1 MSRPNTRNKN
11 KRQRPS
17 DAVESSSQI
26 LRKIHEVNDVTDD
39 DINQLFMI
47 WKPVC
52 QGCRVNTRDNPNCF
66 CGLVPPVTGNRKSG
80 LWQKT
85 SEIIQSLGPDPS
97 LDLRASDSTP
107 AGLTNLGAT
116 CYANSILQC
125 LYMNTAFRE
134 GVFSVDVDV
143 LKQYPVLDQIARLFA
158 QLHVSKKSFVDSDAF
173 VKTLEL
179 DNGVQQDTHEF
190 LTLLLSLLER
200 CLSHSGNRKA
210 KTIVQD
216 LFRGSVS
223 HVTTCSKCGM
233 DSEASSKVEAFYA
246 LELNIKG
253 LKTLDASLNDY
264 LSLEQLDG
272 DNQYFCGSCNARVD
286 ATRCIKLRT
295 LPPVITFQLKRCVFL
310 PKTTAKKKITSS
322 FSFPQVLDM
331 GSRLAESSQ
340 NELTYDLSAVLI
352 HKGSAVNSGH
362 YVAHIK
368 DEKTGLWWEFD
379 DETVSELGKRPFN
392 EASSSSTPKSDSNGT
407 VSSGNATDVQSGS
420 SDCRSSTKSEVFTS
434 SDAYMLIYS
443 LRCSKQEDQDGQREN
458 PIDITKEE
466 VDSVQQLE
474 GGHLPLHLY
483 EWINNMNALFLESC
497 KQFDLRK
504 ERELNALTERR
515 QEVRTILS
523 EAAVQSLEEQYFWI
537 STDWL
542 RLWADTTLPPALDN
556 TPLLC
561 SHGKVLASK
570 VNCMKRIS
578 EIAWTK
584 LESKF
589 NGGPKL
595 GKEDYCRDCL
605 MDGAR
610 MVVSSDSYRDRRT
623 FMKNIAS
630 DVLSGK
636 CEDGMYYISRVWLQ
650 QWIKRKNLDA
660 PSEAD
665 AGPTNA
671 ITCNHGGM
679 MPEQAPGAK
688 RVLVPENFWSFLV
701 EDALKVIPEDTS
713 GSTCF
718 PLDSSQCCLCT
729 EELSEVACLEDSLR
743 TLKVKQRQNHEKLAS
758 GKGVVLTPQ
767 SRYFLLPSQ
776 WLVQWRSYINM
787 TGKSSSSA
795 PEPELLD
802 GVINT
807 LKCKKHTRLLERLPE
822 VVCRRGSYFQK
833 SPSTDKLT
841 IIPEHDWKH
850 FCEEWGGTMAN
861 GISALIEGGNNTDQS
876 SSQDV
881 IDLEKDSSPD
891 DNMDIDAQPL
901 ILRTSPEICEE
912 CIGER
917 ESCELMQKLSYS
929 EGDVF
934 VHLVRG
940 KEAPKAMLEAS
951 DSSFDVDRR
960 TSKRSRR
967 TNYGN
972 MTSLKVSATTTV
984 YQLKMMIWELLGVVK
999 ENQELHKGTTPI
1011 DQESA
1016 TLADMNIFPGD
1027 RLWVRDSEIHEH
1039 RDIADELCDKKT
1051 GAQDI
1056 EAGFRGTLLTGDISS
1071 EAS

>member
-17 DAVESSSQI
+17 DAVDSSSQI
-26 LRKIHEVNDVTDD
+26 LRKIHEANDVTDD

-66 CGLVPPVTGNRKSG
+66 CGLVPPVNGSRKSG

-85 SEIIQSLGPDPS
+85 SEIVLSLGPDPS
-97 LDLRASDSTP
+97 LDRRASDSTP

-134 GVFSVDVDV
+134 RVFSVEVDV

-158 QLHVSKKSFVDSDAF
+158 QLHASKKSFVDSDAF

-179 DNGVQQDTHEF
+179 DNGIQQDTHEF

-200 CLSHSGNRKA
+200 CLRHSGVCKA

-223 HVTTCSKCGM
+223 HVTTCSKCGK
-233 DSEASSKVEAFYA
+233 DSEASSNVEDFYA
-246 LELNIKG
+246 LELNVKG

-264 LSLEQLDG
+264 LSLEQLNG
-272 DNQYFCGSCNARVD
+272 DNQYSCGSCNARVD

-295 LPPVITFQLKRCVFL
+295 LPPVITFQLKRCIFL

-331 GSRLAESSQ
+331 GSRLAESSHS
-340 NELTYDLSAVLI
+340 ELTYDLSAVLI

-379 DETVSELGKRPFN
+379 DESVSELGKHPFS
-392 EASSSSTPKSDSNGT
+392 EGSSSTPKSESNGT
-407 VSSGNATDVQSGS
+407 ASSGKTTDVIQSGS
-420 SDCRSSTKSEVFTS
+420 SDFRSAIKSEIFS
-434 SDAYMLIYS
+434 SNDAYMLMYS
-443 LRCSKQEDQDGQREN
+443 LRCGKQENQEGQRESLV
-458 PIDITKEE
+458 DIPKRE
-466 VDSVQQLE
+466 VDSVQQPE
-474 GGHLPLHLY
+474 DGYLPLHLD

-497 KQFDLRK
+497 KEFDTRK

-537 STDWL
+537 SLDWL
-542 RLWADTTLPPALDN
+542 RLWADTIFPPALDN

-584 LESKF
+584 IESKF
-589 NGGPKL
+589 SGGPTL
-595 GKEDYCRDCL
+595 GKGDYCRDCL

-610 MVVSSDSYRDRRT
+610 LVVSSDSYRDRRT
-623 FMKNIAS
+623 SMKSIAS
-630 DVLSGK
+630 DVLAGK
-636 CEDGMYYISRVWLQ
+636 CENGMYHISKVWLQ

-671 ITCNHGGM
+671 ITCSHGEL

-688 RVLVPENFWSFLV
+688 RVLVPENLWSFLV
-701 EDALKVIPEDTS
+701 EDALRVLPEDTP
-713 GSTCF
+713 GCPCF
-718 PLDSSQCCLCT
+718 PLDSSQCCHCT
-729 EELSEVACLEDSLR
+729 EEISEVACIEDSLR
-743 TLKVKQRQNHEKLAS
+743 TLKVKQRQNHEKLAT
-758 GKGVVLTPQ
+758 GKGIPLAPQ
-767 SRYFLLPSQ
+767 NRYFFLPSP

-787 TGKSSSSA
+787 TGKNSSSA
-795 PEPELLD
+795 PEPECLH

-807 LKCKKHTRLLERLPE
+807 IKCKKHARLLERLPE
-822 VVCRRGSYFQK
+822 LVCRRGLFFQK
-833 SPSTDKLT
+833 SLLTDKLT
-841 IIPEHDWKH
+841 IIPEDDWKY
-850 FCEEWGGTMAN
+850 FCEEWGGIIDE
-861 GISALIEGGNNTDQS
+861 GISVLIEVGNNTNQS

-881 IDLEKDSSPD
+881 IDLEKHSSPD
-891 DNMDIDAQPL
+891 DNMDIDVQQL
-901 ILRTSPEICEE
+901 ILKTSPEICEE

-917 ESCELMQKLSYS
+917 ESCELMQKLTYS

-934 VHLVRG
+934 VCLVRG
-940 KEAPKAMLEAS
+940 KEAPKAMLD
-951 DSSFDVDRR
+951 DSSFEADRR

-967 TNYGN
+967 TKYGSL
-972 MTSLKVSATTTV
+972 TSLKVSATTTV
-984 YQLKMMIWELLGVVK
+984 YQLKMMIWELLGVMK
-999 ENQELHKGTTPI
+999 ENQELHKGTKVI
-1011 DQESA
+1011 DKESA

-1027 RLWVRDSEIHEH
+1027 KLWVRDTEIHEH

-1056 EAGFRGTLLTGDISS
+1056 EEGFRGTLLTGDISS
-1071 EAS
+1071 EA

>member
-11 KRQRPS
+11 KRQRP
-17 DAVESSSQI
+17 DAVDSSSQI
-26 LRKIHEVNDVTDD
+26 LRKIHEANDVTDD

-66 CGLVPPVTGNRKSG
+66 CGLVPPLNGSRKSG

-85 SEIIQSLGPDPS
+85 SEIIQSLGPDPT
-97 LDLRASDSTP
+97 LDRRDSESTP

-134 GVFSVDVDV
+134 GVFSVEVHV
-143 LKQYPVLDQIARLFA
+143 LKQNPVLDQIARLFA
-158 QLHVSKKSFVDSDAF
+158 QLHASQKSFVDSDAF

-200 CLSHSGNRKA
+200 CLLHSGVKA

-216 LFRGSVS
+216 LFSGSVS
-223 HVTTCSKCGM
+223 HVTTCSKCGR
-233 DSEASSKVEAFYA
+233 DSEASSKMEDFYA
-246 LELNIKG
+246 LELNVKG
-253 LKTLDASLNDY
+253 LKSLDASLNDY
-264 LSLEQLDG
+264 LSLEQLNG

-295 LPPVITFQLKRCVFL
+295 LPPVITFQLKRCIFL

-340 NELTYDLSAVLI
+340 NKLTYDLSAVLI

-379 DETVSELGKRPFN
+379 DEHVSELGKRPCN
-392 EASSSSTPKSDSNGT
+392 EASSSTPQSESNGT
-407 VSSGNATDVQSGS
+407 ASSGNITDGIQSGS
-420 SDCRSSTKSEVFTS
+420 SDCRSAIKSEVFSS
-434 SDAYMLIYS
+434 SDAYMLMYS
-443 LRCSKQEDQDGQREN
+443 LRCDKQENQEGQKEN
-458 PIDITKEE
+458 PIDITKGE
-466 VDSVQQLE
+466 VKQLK
-474 GGHLPLHLY
+474 GGYLPKHLS
-483 EWINNMNALFLESC
+483 EWINNMNAVFLESC
-497 KQFDLRK
+497 KQYNLRK
-504 ERELNALTERR
+504 EKELNALTERR

-561 SHGKVLASK
+561 SHGKVHASK

-578 EIAWTK
+578 ELAWIK

-595 GKEDYCRDCL
+595 GKGDYCRDCL

-623 FMKNIAS
+623 FMKSIAN

-636 CEDGMYYISRVWLQ
+636 CEDGMYYISRAWLQ

-660 PSEAD
+660 PTEAD

-671 ITCNHGGM
+671 ITCNHGEL

-688 RVLVPENFWSFLV
+688 RVVVPENFWSFLF
-701 EDALKVIPEDTS
+701 EDALKVMSEDTLDC
-713 GSTCF
+713 TCF
-718 PLDSSQCCLCT
+718 PVDSSQCCHCT
-729 EELSEVACLEDSLR
+729 EVLSEVACFEDSLR
-743 TLKVKQRQNHEKLAS
+743 TLKVKQRQNHEKLAT
-758 GKGVVLTPQ
+758 GKGIPLTPQ
-767 SRYFLLPSQ
+767 SRYFLLPSP
-776 WLVQWRSYINM
+776 WLVQWRIYINM
-787 TGKSSSSA
+787 TGKNSSSA
-795 PEPELLD
+795 PEPERLD

-822 VVCRRGSYFQK
+822 LVCRRGSYFQK
-833 SPSTDKLT
+833 NPSTDKLT
-841 IIPEHDWKH
+841 IIPELDWKY
-850 FCEEWGGTMAN
+850 FCDEWGGLMEN
-861 GISALIEGGNNTDQS
+861 GISAFIEVGNTDQS
-876 SSQDV
+876 SSPDV

-891 DNMDIDAQPL
+891 DNMDVDAQQL
-901 ILRTSPEICEE
+901 ILRASPEICEE

-934 VHLVRG
+934 VCFVRG
-940 KEAPKAMLEAS
+940 KGAPKAMLEAS
-951 DSSFDVDRR
+951 DSSFEVDRR

-972 MTSLKVSATTTV
+972 LTSLKVSATTTV
-984 YQLKMMIWELLGVVK
+984 YQLKMMIWELLEVMK
-999 ENQELHKGTTPI
+999 ENQELHKGSKVI

-1027 RLWVRDSEIHEH
+1027 RLWVRDTEMHEH
-1039 RDIADELCDKKT
+1039 RDIADELCEKKP

-1056 EAGFRGTLLTGDISS
+1056 EEGFRGTLLTGNISS
-1071 EAS
+1071 EAC

>member
-17 DAVESSSQI
+17 EAVDSSSQI
-26 LRKIHEVNDVTDD
+26 LRKIHEANDVTDE

-66 CGLVPPVTGNRKSG
+66 CGLVPPVNGSRKSG

-85 SEIIQSLGPDPS
+85 SEIIQSLGPDLS
-97 LDLRASDSTP
+97 LDSRASDSTP

-134 GVFSVDVDV
+134 GVFSVEVDV

-158 QLHVSKKSFVDSDAF
+158 QLHASKKSFVDSDAF

-200 CLSHSGNRKA
+200 CLRHSGVCKA

-223 HVTTCSKCGM
+223 HVTTCSKCGR
-233 DSEASSKVEAFYA
+233 DSEASSKVEDFYA

-253 LKTLDASLNDY
+253 LKTLDDSLNDY
-264 LSLEQLDG
+264 LSLEQLNG
-272 DNQYFCGSCNARVD
+272 DNQYFCGSCDARVD

-322 FSFPQVLDM
+322 FSFPQVLNM

-368 DEKTGLWWEFD
+368 DEKTGLWWKFD
-379 DETVSELGKRPFN
+379 DEEVSELGKHPFN
-392 EASSSSTPKSDSNGT
+392 EGSSSTPQSESNGT
-407 VSSGNATDVQSGS
+407 VSSGKTTDVIQSSS
-420 SDCRSSTKSEVFTS
+420 SDCTSAIKSEVFSS
-434 SDAYMLIYS
+434 SDAYMLMYS
-443 LRCSKQEDQDGQREN
+443 LRCSKKESQEGQREN
-458 PIDITKEE
+458 PIDITKGE
-466 VDSVQQLE
+466 VDSVQQPE
-474 GGHLPLHLY
+474 GGCLPLHLH
-483 EWINNMNALFLESC
+483 EWMNNMNASFLENC
-497 KQFDLRK
+497 KQYDLRK

-523 EAAVQSLEEQYFWI
+523 EAAVHSLEEQYFWV

-542 RLWADTTLPPALDN
+542 RLWADTILPPALDN
-556 TPLLC
+556 TPILC

-578 EIAWTK
+578 ELAWTK

-595 GKEDYCRDCL
+595 GKGDYCRECL

-623 FMKNIAS
+623 FMKSIAS

-636 CEDGMYYISRVWLQ
+636 CEDGMYYVSRVWLQ

-665 AGPTNA
+665 AGPTIA
-671 ITCNHGGM
+671 ITCNHGEL

-688 RVLVPENFWSFLV
+688 RILVPENLWLFLA
-701 EDALKVIPEDTS
+701 EDSLKVTPEDTS
-713 GSTCF
+713 GCHCF
-718 PLDSSQCCLCT
+718 PLDSSQCSHCT

-743 TLKVKQRQNHEKLAS
+743 TIKVKQRQNHEKLAT
-758 GKGVVLTPQ
+758 GKGIALTPQ
-767 SRYFLLPSQ
+767 SRYFLLPSP

-787 TGKSSSSA
+787 TGKNSSSA

-802 GVINT
+802 GVIDT
-807 LKCKKHTRLLERLPE
+807 LKCKKHARLLERLPE
-822 VVCRRGSYFQK
+822 LVCRRGLFYQK
-833 SPSTDKLT
+833 NPSTDKLT
-841 IIPEHDWKH
+841 LIPEHDWKF
-850 FCEEWGGTMAN
+850 FCEEWGGIMEN
-861 GISALIEGGNNTDQS
+861 GVSALIEVNNKTDQS

-881 IDLEKDSSPD
+881 IDLESSPD
-891 DNMDIDAQPL
+891 DTMDIDTQQL
-901 ILRTSPEICEE
+901 ILRTTPEICEE

-934 VHLVRG
+934 VCLVRG
-940 KEAPKAMLEAS
+940 KEAPKAMLEVS
-951 DSSFDVDRR
+951 DSSFEVDRR

-967 TNYGN
+967 TNYGKL
-972 MTSLKVSATTTV
+972 TSLKVSATTTV
-984 YQLKMMIWELLGVVK
+984 YQLKMMIWELLGVMK
-999 ENQELHKGTTPI
+999 ENQELHKGTKMI
-1011 DQESA
+1011 DEESA

-1027 RLWVRDSEIHEH
+1027 KLWVRDTEMHEH
-1039 RDIADELCDKKT
+1039 RDIADEICDKKT
-1051 GAQDI
+1051 GPQDI
-1056 EAGFRGTLLTGDISS
+1056 EEGFRGTLLTGDISS
-1071 EAS
+1071 EAY

>member
-1 MSRPNTRNKN
+1 MRPNTRNKN
-11 KRQRPS
+11 KRPRPS
-17 DAVESSSQI
+17 DAADSYSQI
-26 LRKIHEVNDVTDD
+26 LRKIHEANDVTDED
-39 DINQLFMI
+39 VNQLFMI
-47 WKPVC
+47 SKPLC

-66 CGLVPPVTGNRKSG
+66 CGLVPPPNGSRKSG

-85 SEIIQSLGPDPS
+85 SEIIQALGPDLS
-97 LDLRASDSTP
+97 SELRDSDSTP

-134 GVFSVDVDV
+134 GVFSVEVDV
-143 LKQYPVLDQIARLFA
+143 LRQYPVLDQIARLFA
-158 QLHVSKKSFVDSDAF
+158 QLYASKKSFVDSDAF

-179 DNGVQQDTHEF
+179 DNGIQQDIHEF
-190 LTLLLSLLER
+190 STLLLSLLER
-200 CLSHSGNRKA
+200 CLRHSGVSKA

-223 HVTTCSKCGM
+223 HVTTCSKCGRE
-233 DSEASSKVEAFYA
+233 SEASSKVEDFYA

-253 LKTLDASLNDY
+253 LKSLDDSLNDY
-264 LSLEQLDG
+264 FSLEHLNG
-272 DNQYFCGSCNARVD
+272 DNQYFCGSCDARVD

-322 FSFPQVLDM
+322 LSFPQVLDM
-331 GSRLAESSQ
+331 RSRLAESSE
-340 NELTYDLSAVLI
+340 NELTYELSAVLI

-368 DEKTGLWWEFD
+368 DEKTGLWWKFD
-379 DETVSELGKRPFN
+379 DEQVSELGTHPFD
-392 EASSSSTPKSDSNGT
+392 EGSSSTAQSESNGAA
-407 VSSGNATDVQSGS
+407 SSGKTKDVKQSGS
-420 SDCRSSTKSEVFTS
+420 SSIKSEVFS
-434 SDAYMLIYS
+434 STDAYMLMYS
-443 LRCSKQEDQDGQREN
+443 LRCGKKESQEGQREN
-458 PIDITKEE
+458 PIDIANGE
-466 VDSVQQLE
+466 VASGQQPE
-474 GGHLPLHLY
+474 GCYLPSHLDK
-483 EWINNMNALFLESC
+483 WISDLNATFLEAC
-497 KQFDLRK
+497 KQFDLTK
-504 ERELNALTERR
+504 DSQLNTLIERR

-537 STDWL
+537 STEWL
-542 RLWADTTLPPALDN
+542 RLWADTISPPALDN

-570 VNCMKRIS
+570 VTCMKRIT
-578 EIAWTK
+578 ELAWTK

-595 GKEDYCRDCL
+595 GKGDYCRECL

-623 FMKNIAS
+623 FMKNIAT

-636 CEDGMYYISRVWLQ
+636 CEDGNYYVSKAWLQ
-650 QWIKRKNLDA
+650 QWVKRKNIDA

-671 ITCNHGGM
+671 ITCSHGEL

-688 RVLVPENFWSFLV
+688 RILVPENFWSFLV
-701 EDALKVIPEDTS
+701 EDALKVTPEDTS
-713 GSTCF
+713 GCQCF
-718 PLDSSQCCLCT
+718 PLDSIQCSHCT
-729 EELSEVACLEDSLR
+729 SELSEVAGVEDALR
-743 TLKVKQRQNHEKLAS
+743 TIKAKQRQNHDKLAT
-758 GKGVVLTPQ
+758 GKGIALTPQ
-767 SRYFLLPSQ
+767 SRYFLLPSP

-787 TGKSSSSA
+787 TGKNSSSV

-807 LKCKKHTRLLERLPE
+807 LTCQKHTRLLERLPE
-822 VVCRRGSYFQK
+822 LVYRRGSLFQK
-833 SPSTDKLT
+833 NPSTDKLT
-841 IIPEHDWKH
+841 IIPEDDWKY
-850 FCEEWGGTMAN
+850 FCEEWGGIVEK
-861 GISALIEGGNNTDQS
+861 GVSALIEAGSNTNQS
-876 SSQDV
+876 ASQDV
-881 IDLEKDSSPD
+881 IDLDQDSSPD
-891 DNMDIDAQPL
+891 VNMEIDNQQP
-901 ILRTSPEICEE
+901 IIRTFPEVCEE

-917 ESCELMQKLSYS
+917 DSCELMQKLTYS

-934 VHLVRG
+934 VCLVRG
-940 KEAPKAMLEAS
+940 KEAPKSMLNAS
-951 DSSFDVDRR
+951 DSSFEVDRR

-967 TNYGN
+967 TNYGKQ
-972 MTSLKVSATTTV
+972 TSLKVSATTTV
-984 YQLKMMIWELLGVVK
+984 YQLKMMIWQLLGVMK
-999 ENQELHKGTTPI
+999 ENQELHKGTQLI

-1027 RLWVRDSEIHEH
+1027 KLWVRDTEIHEH
-1039 RDIADELCDKKT
+1039 RDIADELCDTKS
-1051 GAQDI
+1051 GPQDI
-1056 EAGFRGTLLTGDISS
+1056 EEGFRGTLLTGDITF
-1071 EAS
+1071 EAC

>member
-1 MSRPNTRNKN
+1 MTRPNTRNKN

-17 DAVESSSQI
+17 DTVDSSSQI
-26 LRKIHEVNDVTDD
+26 LRKIHEANDVTDD

-66 CGLVPPVTGNRKSG
+66 CGLVPPVNGSRKSG
-80 LWQKT
+80 LWQKM
-85 SEIIQSLGPDPS
+85 SEIILAFGPDLS
-97 LDLRASDSTP
+97 LERRASDSTP

-134 GVFSVDVDV
+134 GVFSVEVDV
-143 LKQYPVLDQIARLFA
+143 LKQYPVLDEIARLFA
-158 QLHVSKKSFVDSDAF
+158 QLHASKRSSVDSDAF

-200 CLSHSGNRKA
+200 CLRHSGVCKA

-223 HVTTCSKCGM
+223 HVTTCSKCGRE
-233 DSEASSKVEAFYA
+233 SEASSKFEDFYA

-264 LSLEQLDG
+264 LSLEHLNG
-272 DNQYFCGSCNARVD
+272 DNQYSCGSCNARVD

-340 NELTYDLSAVLI
+340 NELIYDLSAVLI

-368 DEKTGLWWEFD
+368 DEKTGLWWKFD
-379 DETVSELGKRPFN
+379 DESVSELGKRPFD
-392 EASSSSTPKSDSNGT
+392 EGSSSTPQSESNGT
-407 VSSGNATDVQSGS
+407 TSSGNTTDVIQSGS
-420 SDCRSSTKSEVFTS
+420 PGCRSAIKSEVFSS
-434 SDAYMLIYS
+434 SDAYMLMYS
-443 LRCSKQEDQDGQREN
+443 LRCGKQENQQEGQREN
-458 PIDITKEE
+458 PIDITKGE

-474 GGHLPLHLY
+474 GGYLPSHLY
-483 EWINNMNALFLESC
+483 EWINNVNASFLEVC
-497 KQFDLRK
+497 NEFDLRK
-504 ERELNALTERR
+504 ERELNELTERR

-523 EAAVQSLEEQYFWI
+523 EAAVQSLEEQYYWI

-542 RLWADTTLPPALDN
+542 RLWADTIMPPALDN

-578 EIAWTK
+578 ELAWAK

-595 GKEDYCRDCL
+595 GKGDYCRVCL

-623 FMKNIAS
+623 FLKSIAS

-636 CEDGMYYISRVWLQ
+636 CEDGMYYISKAWLQ
-650 QWIKRKNLDA
+650 QWVKRKNLDA

-671 ITCNHGGM
+671 ITCNHGELL
-679 MPEQAPGAK
+679 PEQAPGAK
-688 RVLVPENFWSFLV
+688 RILVPENLWSFLV
-701 EDALKVIPEDTS
+701 EDALKVLPEDPL
-713 GSTCF
+713 GCPCF
-718 PLDSSQCCLCT
+718 TLDSRQCCHCT
-729 EELSEVACLEDSLR
+729 EEISEVACLEDSLR
-743 TLKVKQRQNHEKLAS
+743 TLKVKQRQNHEKLAT
-758 GKGVVLTPQ
+758 GKGIPLTAQ
-767 SRYFLLPSQ
+767 SQYFLLPSP

-787 TGKSSSSA
+787 TGKNSSSA

-802 GVINT
+802 GVIST
-807 LKCKKHTRLLERLPE
+807 LKCNKHTRLLERLPE
-822 VVCRRGSYFQK
+822 LVCKRGSYFQK
-833 SPSTDKLT
+833 NPSTDKLT
-841 IIPEHDWKH
+841 IIPELDWKY
-850 FCEEWGGTMAN
+850 FCEEWGGIMEN
-861 GISALIEGGNNTDQS
+861 GVSALIEVGNNKDQS
-876 SSQDV
+876 SSQV
-881 IDLEKDSSPD
+881 VVDLEKDSSPD
-891 DNMDIDAQPL
+891 DNMDSDAQQL

-934 VHLVRG
+934 VCLVRG
-940 KEAPKAMLEAS
+940 KEAPKAMLEVS
-951 DSSFDVDRR
+951 DSNVEVDRR
-960 TSKRSRR
+960 ASKRSRR
-967 TNYGN
+967 TNYGSL
-972 MTSLKVSATTTV
+972 TSLKVSATTTV
-984 YQLKMMIWELLGVVK
+984 YQLKMMIWELLGVMK
-999 ENQELHKGTTPI
+999 ENQELHKGTRVI
-1011 DQESA
+1011 DEESA

-1027 RLWVRDSEIHEH
+1027 KLWVRDTEIHEH
-1039 RDIADELCDKKT
+1039 RDIADELCDKKA
-1051 GAQDI
+1051 GPQDI
-1056 EAGFRGTLLTGDISS
+1056 EEGFRGTLLTADISS
-1071 EAS
+1071 EA